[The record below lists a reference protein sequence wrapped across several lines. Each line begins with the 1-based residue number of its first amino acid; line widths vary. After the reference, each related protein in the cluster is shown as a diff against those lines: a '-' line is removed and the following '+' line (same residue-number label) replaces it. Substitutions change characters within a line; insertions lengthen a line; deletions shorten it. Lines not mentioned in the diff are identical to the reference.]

1 MEVSAA
7 LHILMKQICILKDTT
22 SNACLFKII
31 DSKNWRRFSMKFFFK
46 KVCVCQQIIYSLLQV
61 LIVLYNFYYL
71 LWFDPVYMLQSKQLF
86 SFVNRANIFQKLR
99 CEVFIDEKRAS
110 LRDNLQISHLTL
122 SEFERIINF
131 NSFEINFGFLIILGG
146 KEVNEFV
153 QILLILEA
161 KFGDDS

>member
-1 MEVSAA
+1 
-7 LHILMKQICILKDTT
+7 
-22 SNACLFKII
+22 
-31 DSKNWRRFSMKFFFK
+31 
-46 KVCVCQQIIYSLLQV
+46 
-61 LIVLYNFYYL
+61 
-71 LWFDPVYMLQSKQLF
+71 MLQSKQLF

>member
-1 MEVSAA
+1 
-7 LHILMKQICILKDTT
+7 
-22 SNACLFKII
+22 
-31 DSKNWRRFSMKFFFK
+31 
-46 KVCVCQQIIYSLLQV
+46 
-61 LIVLYNFYYL
+61 
-71 LWFDPVYMLQSKQLF
+71 MLQSKQLF
-86 SFVNRANIFQKLR
+86 SFVNRANIFQKLL